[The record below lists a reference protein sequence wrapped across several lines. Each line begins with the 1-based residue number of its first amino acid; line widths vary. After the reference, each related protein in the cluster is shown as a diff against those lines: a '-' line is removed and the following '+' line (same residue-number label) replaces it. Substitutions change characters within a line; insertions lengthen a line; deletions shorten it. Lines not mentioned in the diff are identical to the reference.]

1 MVDDSGRSVKCALWG
16 DEASN
21 FDMMNVGSVVA
32 FKGASLSDYGGRSLS
47 CNQQTDIAWGLR
59 KMALSFFKADFC
71 IENMDSNCSSEF
83 SLYFHSIYS
92 FRILNSS
99 GDIARIKETTNVRN
113 NYTTGGQ
120 VPAVRVPS
128 QHTAK
133 VVALVAEEELTSGNS

>member
-59 KMALSFFKADFC
+59 KVALSFFLADFC
-71 IENMDSNCSSEF
+71 IENIDSNCSFEF
-83 SLYFHSIYS
+83 SLHIQFISS
-92 FRILNSS
+92 FRNLN
-99 GDIARIKETTNVRN
+99 GFRDIARIKETTNVPN

-133 VVALVAEEELTSGNS
+133 VVALVVEEEPTSGNS